1 MVESIIGSY
10 LMDSGRITAQQ
21 FRSALDKMD
30 AVRVKLGLIAVSEGF
45 MTFAQAEEVNRLQA
59 ICDKRFGDIA
69 VEKGYLSNE
78 QVGKL
83 LKRQGDAYLAFIQA
97 LEDDHLITIG
107 ELSDILD
114 EFKMKY
120 CLTNTELE
128 DIKSDD
134 VEKIVDVYLPEQ
146 AKEYAGLIGIAIKTL
161 IRLVDRHASID
172 KMEMKKVL
180 ADAPMAK
187 QEMKGE
193 EAEWTNGMK
202 EIDGALLTIASFFG
216 QEDFEELDEDALD
229 AVAELMNCINGLY
242 ASSLSNNHGK
252 LLELMPPEYDEE
264 GVAFPDKEACVV
276 TVRIDGRLCEFAA
289 LKSNL

>member
-10 LMDSGRITAQQ
+10 LIDSGRITVQQ
-21 FRSALDKMD
+21 FRTALDRMD

-59 ICDKRFGDIA
+59 LCDKRFGDIA

-78 QVGKL
+78 QVSKL
-83 LKRQGDAYLAFIQA
+83 LKRQGDAYLTFIQA
-97 LEDDHLITIG
+97 LEDDHLITVG
-107 ELSDILD
+107 ELANILE
-114 EFKMKY
+114 EFKLKY
-120 CLTNTELE
+120 CLTNTEME

-134 VEKIVDVYLPEQ
+134 VEKIIDVYLPAN
-146 AKEYAGLIGIAIKTL
+146 AKDYSQLIGIAMKTL

-172 KMEMKKVL
+172 KMEMKKVS
-180 ADAPMAK
+180 ADAPMAA

-193 EAEWTNGMK
+193 EVEWKNGMK
-202 EIDGALLTIASFFG
+202 EIDGALLTVASFFG
-216 QEDFEELDEDALD
+216 QEDFEVLDEDALD

-252 LLELMPPEYDEE
+252 LLELMPPEYDEA
-264 GVAFPDKEACVV
+264 GVAFPDEEACVV
-276 TVRIDGRLCEFAA
+276 TVRIDGRLCEFATV
-289 LKSNL
+289 KSDR